1 MEELSDRSNSGARCF
16 KRTLFCK
23 PYSIWNKRPGHDWT
37 HQLKFGTLG
46 QQVTPTTL
54 CCMTAFCRSSL
65 RHNLSTQWAPDL
77 AKAIRP
83 SPPGPQHCFSV
94 VAWLHNSFRESFTAG
109 ATLLTAS
116 VAAAAHPSAAL
127 LHLQSSSRPGISRL
141 SVCCHILAPLLCCPQ
156 TGLLTLVSLVAAD
169 SGVPQ
174 APPDSPP
181 KGLLCI
187 QNRLD
192 CAAPQAQNQEL

>member
-37 HQLKFGTLG
+37 HQLKFGSLG
-46 QQVTPTTL
+46 QQVTPNTL
-54 CCMTAFCRSSL
+54 CCMTASCGSSL
-65 RHNLSTQWAPDL
+65 RPSFRAVVTRPGEAMS
-77 AKAIRP
+77 P

-94 VAWLHNSFRESFTAG
+94 LAWLHVVVGQSLTAR
-109 ATLLTAS
+109 ALLLTAS
-116 VAAAAHPSAAL
+116 VVPAATPSPAL
-127 LHLQSSSRPGISRL
+127 APVQASSRSGTICPLVHCRT
-141 SVCCHILAPLLCCPQ
+141 LASALCCPP
-156 TGLLTLVSLVAAD
+156 TGLPTFVSLVAAD

-181 KGLLCI
+181 QGFFCI

-192 CAAPQAQNQEL
+192 CAASQAQDQEL